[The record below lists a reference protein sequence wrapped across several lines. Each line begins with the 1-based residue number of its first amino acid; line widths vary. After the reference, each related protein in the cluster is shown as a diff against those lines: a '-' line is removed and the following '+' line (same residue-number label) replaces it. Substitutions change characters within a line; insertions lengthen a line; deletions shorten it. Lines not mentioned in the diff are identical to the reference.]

1 MRREKKRQKGREKEN
16 KITRCKV
23 GHLKEETGVVMG
35 KAERCVA
42 SMKLSNK
49 EQEGRRKRA
58 GKNGDSLGGDIN

>member
-1 MRREKKRQKGREKEN
+1 M
-16 KITRCKV
+16 